1 MFPPRVLFVA
11 MFFFATGAAE
21 ERGSSCSE
29 SRLARRST
37 RFGRP
42 TVYIDTAEGL

>member
-21 ERGSSCSE
+21 ERGSSV
-29 SRLARRST
+29 R
-37 RFGRP
+37 G
-42 TVYIDTAEGL
+42 V